1 MTLLEAAQNVYCA
14 WMGGTI
20 ERQSNIFGNRPQ
32 GNVSRFQ

>member
-20 ERQSNIFGNRPQ
+20 NDVRDAMKDLGEVLGYKD
-32 GNVSRFQ
+32 